1 MVGIIFT
8 AILITLF
15 FSFGF
20 FTQAFKKLVGLLTK
34 IFLRVLS
41 FLGIKIQTKEKC
53 LKVSNEF
60 KDTYK
65 EIKKVKLSKKN
76 LKEVSSIDW
85 ISLAILVVAGL
96 LVLINMAFISDNAIS
111 NWLWELQPMKLM
123 KTPTDMNT
131 FYTATLFS
139 VLSFSVSKILS
150 RWKETKENRIEK
162 KNNKLKEKAIKLM
175 SSKEMLD
182 NAKKK
187 DKENYEKAKNGEK
200 E

>member
-53 LKVSNEF
+53 LKVSDDF

-85 ISLAILVVAGL
+85 ISFAILVVAGL
-96 LVLINMAFISDNAIS
+96 LVLINMAFISGNAIS
-111 NWLWELQPMKLM
+111 NWLWEIQPMKLM
-123 KTPTDMNT
+123 KTQTDMNT

-139 VLSFSVSKILS
+139 VSKILN
-150 RWKETKENRIEK
+150 RWKNTKENRIEK
-162 KNNKLKEKAIKLM
+162 KNNKLKEKAIQLM

-182 NAKKK
+182 NARKK

>member
-53 LKVSNEF
+53 LKVSDDF

-85 ISLAILVVAGL
+85 ISFAVLIVAGL

-111 NWLWELQPMKLM
+111 NWLWELQPVKLM

-139 VLSFSVSKILS
+139 VLSFSVSKIL
-150 RWKETKENRIEK
+150 NR
-162 KNNKLKEKAIKLM
+162 
-175 SSKEMLD
+175 
-182 NAKKK
+182 
-187 DKENYEKAKNGEK
+187 
-200 E
+200 